1 MVLCL
6 CLKFYFLMSWIII
19 DMDNVSYVELND
31 FIEIIFLCNLS
42 ILEFFC
48 YILVIV
54 SVFYLIIFIVGIILN
69 LLVVVVVVFVK
80 CICFWM
86 SVLFV
91 NLGIVDMMVIF
102 VCMLFVVI
110 DFFVKEVWYF
120 GEFMCKYFRLFVI
133 LVREIKYVKFLIFV

>member
-1 MVLCL
+1 MVLYL

-31 FIEIIFLCNLS
+31 FIEIIFFCNLS

-133 LVREIKYVKFLIFV
+133 LVKEIKYVKFLIFV

>member
-31 FIEIIFLCNLS
+31 FIEIIFFCNLS

-133 LVREIKYVKFLIFV
+133 LVKEIKYVKFLIFV

>member
-1 MVLCL
+1 MVLYL
-6 CLKFYFLMSWIII
+6 WLKFYFLMSWIII

-31 FIEIIFLCNLS
+31 FIEIIFFCNLS

-133 LVREIKYVKFLIFV
+133 LVKEIKYVKFLIFV

>member
-6 CLKFYFLMSWIII
+6 CLKFYFLKSWIII

-31 FIEIIFLCNLS
+31 FIEIIFFCNLS

-133 LVREIKYVKFLIFV
+133 LVKEIKYVKFLIFV

>member
-1 MVLCL
+1 MVLYL

-31 FIEIIFLCNLS
+31 FIENIFFCNLS

-133 LVREIKYVKFLIFV
+133 LVKEIKYVKFLIFV